1 MSQNAEKTPDNTAI
15 THWIQHH
22 NSLLIT
28 DKGYRVRHCEGREV
42 HSDDNGRSYYIVDE
56 KGRLTEDGI
65 DDPLLGVLSLELLE
79 VTEKLRLDWEA
90 TQQHGGNEV
99 NRWEERQEER
109 RDRYLARAEK
119 ARVEGSTAQ
128 RRANEMLGA
137 IPLGQPILVGH
148 HSERRHRST
157 LEKADRLY
165 RKAFVE
171 CDGKAEHYENKAE
184 GVGHGGVSSDDPEAL
199 RKLREQLQKRIQSQ
213 ELMKACNVA
222 IRKNKT
228 AEEQLAALVKLGW
241 PEPEAVKLL
250 KGDFCGRI
258 GFAAYSLQNNNAQIK
273 RLKDRIVNLETVKQK
288 AAGSKEEHE
297 SFTYEIDSD
306 DNRILFIF
314 EGKPDSE
321 IRTVLKSHAF
331 KWSPTRGAWV
341 RKVTANALADARIV
355 KATLLR
361 MAK

>member
-1 MSQNAEKTPDNTAI
+1 MTQTAEKMTDSIEI
-15 THWIQHH
+15 TYWMQHPL
-22 NSLLIT
+22 SLIVT
-28 DKGYRVRHCEGREV
+28 DKGFKVRHSEGREV
-42 HSDDNGRSYYIVDE
+42 YSDNNRGACFIVDE
-56 KGRLTEDGI
+56 KGQLAEDGI
-65 DDPLLGVLSLELLE
+65 VDPALGRLSLELLD
-79 VTEKLRLDWEA
+79 VTEKLRLDWVA
-90 TQQHGGNEV
+90 MQQLGDNEV

-119 ARVEGSTAQ
+119 AREAGSTAQ

-148 HSERRHRST
+148 HSERRHRNT

-241 PEPEAVKLL
+241 PEPDAVKLL
-250 KGDFCGRI
+250 KGDFCGRV

-273 RLKDRIVNLETVKQK
+273 RLKDRIVDLEAVKQK
-288 AAGSKEEHE
+288 AAGSREELG
-297 SFTYEIDSD
+297 SFTYEVDSD
-306 DNRILFIF
+306 DNRILFTF

-341 RKVTANALADARIV
+341 RKVTSNALADARIV
-355 KATLLR
+355 KATLIR